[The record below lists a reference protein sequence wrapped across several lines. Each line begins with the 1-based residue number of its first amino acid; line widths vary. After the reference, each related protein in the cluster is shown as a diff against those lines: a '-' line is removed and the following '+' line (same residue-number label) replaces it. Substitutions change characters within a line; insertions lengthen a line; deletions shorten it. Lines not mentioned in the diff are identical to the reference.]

1 MVEGRE
7 RGVRRYEREG
17 LNGAQLVSYCA
28 VLCVERLV
36 VAVVTASV
44 LPTGDRAEHNTGEEA
59 LQLVVKIQIIDMMY
73 TS

>member
-1 MVEGRE
+1 
-7 RGVRRYEREG
+7 
-17 LNGAQLVSYCA
+17 LVSYCV

-36 VAVVTASV
+36 VAVVTASA